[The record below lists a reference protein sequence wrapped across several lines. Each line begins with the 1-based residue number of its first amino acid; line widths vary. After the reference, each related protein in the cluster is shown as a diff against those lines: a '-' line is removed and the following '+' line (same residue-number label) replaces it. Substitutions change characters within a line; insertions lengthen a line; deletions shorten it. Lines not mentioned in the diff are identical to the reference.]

1 MSKMAELFFKANT
14 NSAEMSQL
22 SPAQVSEADS
32 ADEVSNPN
40 IEETKD
46 GKLVKSGS
54 KKSTN
59 SKKSSKSNKSG
70 KSSKSAKGKKGAKK
84 GISAAAAKKKKG
96 ISNTSVKKVPKK
108 EKWFSQ
114 NSGVSAQDD
123 SKVELGLGAIEKLAS
138 LDGPDDKYKDNAID
152 FQNQLGSGLLLN
164 SEEDNSAFDMNM
176 PANDS
181 AR

>member
-70 KSSKSAKGKKGAKK
+70 KSAKGKKGAKK
-84 GISAAAAKKKKG
+84 GPSAAAAKKKKG

-176 PANDS
+176 QANDS